1 LGIPVLLDG
10 IYVAGVGQMLITMTH
25 SSRNRSQTKTIFD
38 LRSWELSNND
48 NNDIYTFSNL
58 SFFTAVFD
66 HKFLKH
72 ILYPEVAERA

>member
-25 SSRNRSQTKTIFD
+25 
-38 LRSWELSNND
+38 SWELSNND